1 MDGAPNPAVTIHLT
15 ARPTAM
21 ATLLIVGVGIVHEIP
36 PEGLVIGRDPQCGI
50 VLDSPEV
57 SRHHARVESRDDR
70 HTITDES
77 TNGVFVNGER
87 AERSHPLAD
96 GDVVQVGDVTFRF
109 SAGSVTHAGSVIP
122 DLGDGTVPTSGAGDG
137 IPTAP
142 VAKAQAGATS
152 DGPPLATLDVLE
164 GNVPHGMRFE
174 ILRPVAQIGRGAAS
188 DVCLLDA
195 TVSGSHA
202 TLMLRA
208 GVWYLLDHSSFNGTY
223 VDGVRVNQCALPG
236 ACELRLGGVR
246 LRFQPLPG

>member
-1 MDGAPNPAVTIHLT
+1 MRWSHVTIGPT
-15 ARPTAM
+15 ARPPAM

-36 PEGLVIGRDPQCGI
+36 AEGLVIGRDLECGI

-57 SRHHARVESRDDR
+57 SRRHARIESRGGR
-70 HTITDES
+70 HSITDES

-87 AERSHPLAD
+87 ASRSQQLAD

-109 SAGSVTHAGSVIP
+109 SAGTVTHAGSVIP
-122 DLGDGTVPTSGAGDG
+122 DADLDAIVSSERDDPT
-137 IPTAP
+137 PTAP
-142 VAKAQAGATS
+142 VRRARAAS
-152 DGPPLATLDVLE
+152 PLDGPALATLDVLE
-164 GNVPHGMRFE
+164 GNVPRGMRFE
-174 ILRPVAQIGRGAAS
+174 LVRPVAQLGRGAAS
-188 DVCLLDA
+188 DVCLLDN

-236 ACELRLGGVR
+236 ECELRLGAVR
-246 LRFQPLPG
+246 LRFRPAAV

>member
-1 MDGAPNPAVTIHLT
+1 
-15 ARPTAM
+15 M

-36 PEGLVIGRDPQCGI
+36 PDGLVIGRDPDCGI

-57 SRHHARVESRDDR
+57 SRRHARVESIRGR
-70 HTITDES
+70 HSITDDS

-87 AERSHPLAD
+87 AARRHPLAD

-122 DLGDGTVPTSGAGDG
+122 DAAIVGTSSTAADDGTPTM
-137 IPTAP
+137 P
-142 VAKAQAGATS
+142 VAKASPGGAVE
-152 DGPPLATLDVLE
+152 GPPLATLDVLE
-164 GNVPHGMRFE
+164 GRVPRGMRFE
-174 ILRPVAQIGRGAAS
+174 IFRPVAQLGRGAAS
-188 DVCLLDA
+188 DVCLLDD

-208 GVWYLLDHSSFNGTY
+208 GVWYLLDHASFNGTY

-236 ACELRLGGVR
+236 ACELRLGAVR
-246 LRFQPLPG
+246 LRFQPLAS